1 MENKWAIETK
11 NLKRSFGYIDAL
23 NGIDLKVSYG
33 SFLTIFGPNGAG
45 KTTLIKILS
54 TLIKPSSGN
63 AFVNGID
70 VTEGGEKIRGKI
82 GLISHNTF
90 SYNNLTPYENLK
102 FYGKLHGLS
111 DLKTRIKEL
120 LDEVGLT
127 HRMHDPVRTFSR
139 GMQQRLSIARAM
151 LNNPSIIFLDEPYTG
166 LDQHATKILTGIL
179 KKLHTPQN
187 TIIMITHNLKQG
199 LEICDQVVIIT
210 SGKIVFQKPTLDINQ
225 EKFEQTYFSCV
236 EKAGNSSAG

>member
-1 MENKWAIETK
+1 MENRWAIETK
-11 NLKRSFGYIDAL
+11 KLKRSFGHIDAL
-23 NGIDLKVSYG
+23 NEINLKVPYG

-54 TLIKPSSGN
+54 TLIKTSSGN

-70 VTEGGEKIRGKI
+70 VAEGGEKIRSKI

-102 FYGKLHGLS
+102 FYGKLHGLPN
-111 DLKTRIKEL
+111 LENRIEEL
-120 LDEVGLT
+120 LKEVDLFQ
-127 HRMHDPVRTFSR
+127 RSQDPVRTFSR
-139 GMQQRLSIARAM
+139 GMQQRLAIARAM

-179 KKLHTPQN
+179 KKLHTAKN
-187 TIIMITHNLKQG
+187 TIIMTTHNLKQG
-199 LEICDQVVIIT
+199 LEVSDQVIIMAF
-210 SGKIVFQKPTLDINQ
+210 GKIVFQKPVPEIIS
-225 EKFEQTYFSCV
+225 EEFEQIYFDCV
-236 EKAGNSSAG
+236 EKRK